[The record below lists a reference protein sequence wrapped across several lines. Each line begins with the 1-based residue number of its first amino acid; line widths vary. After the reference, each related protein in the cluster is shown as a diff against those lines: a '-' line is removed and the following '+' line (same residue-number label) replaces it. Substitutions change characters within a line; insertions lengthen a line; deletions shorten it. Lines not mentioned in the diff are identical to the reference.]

1 MRLILRR
8 FAAVL
13 VALATVMSLQPAGR
27 ALAQSGQSG
36 QSPADLSGILQNL
49 TPEQQQAILD
59 RLSGG
64 GGSGFGGLLG
74 GGGQDQ
80 LGLGMRPGQQ
90 QLERKQPLSEEDQEE
105 QEPLIPVMKADDWVI
120 IEIDY
125 RLGPRTIQPTAQAL
139 QALQL

>member
-1 MRLILRR
+1 TCKSRAAMRSLRARDSRPTGIRSESGRGPPMRKPFSMRPILRR

-13 VALATVMSLQPAGR
+13 VALATVLSLQPVGR
-27 ALAQSGQSG
+27 VLAQTGQSG

-64 GGSGFGGLLG
+64 GGSGLGGLL

-90 QLERKQPLSEEDQEE
+90 LERK
-105 QEPLIPVMKADDWVI
+105 
-120 IEIDY
+120 
-125 RLGPRTIQPTAQAL
+125 
-139 QALQL
+139 